1 MTITKY
7 IPSVYDV
14 EIILNDNV
22 IIVYRG
28 IDRDL

>member
-1 MTITKY
+1 MTVTKY
-7 IPSVYDV
+7 TPSVYDV